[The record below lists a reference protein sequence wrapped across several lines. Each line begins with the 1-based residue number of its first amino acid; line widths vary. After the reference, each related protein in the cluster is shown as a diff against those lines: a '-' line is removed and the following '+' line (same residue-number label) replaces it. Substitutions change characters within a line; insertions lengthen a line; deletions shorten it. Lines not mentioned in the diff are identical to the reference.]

1 MRLYVEKFKFLRS
14 LSISVC
20 LSIIIF
26 FILYAVTDSISIFSV
41 LVVLSWVSFF
51 LNREATADRWVISS
65 SQLKQQQSNELSHS
79 IFRISLGITTVLTMT
94 FLGLEARTDL
104 PKVSYPTALDFFVF
118 LSFAFI
124 FATIL
129 QYAFVHYFTK
139 YGSGECYYDFWDDS
153 DESDTEENNL
163 SRMSSLTQIDAADA
177 YGVIPLSRIE
187 IKITEEGKT
196 ARALRIFRSFILK
209 YLLCYTSKNLSECDE
224 DEYVNSSHHHAV
236 DLTLSR
242 SEPSSLSASI
252 TTPNTPQSHTNS
264 TGHIDGQVV
273 RRNLRRNFNSVSKI
287 DKFSRVAFPF
297 SFLLINMFYWIFY
310 LSRSQRK

>member
-1 MRLYVEKFKFLRS
+1 
-14 LSISVC
+14 
-20 LSIIIF
+20 
-26 FILYAVTDSISIFSV
+26 
-41 LVVLSWVSFF
+41 
-51 LNREATADRWVISS
+51 
-65 SQLKQQQSNELSHS
+65 
-79 IFRISLGITTVLTMT
+79 MT

-153 DESDTEENNL
+153 DDSDNEENNL
-163 SRMSSLTQIDAADA
+163 SRMSSLTQIDSADA

-187 IKITEEGKT
+187 IKIMQEGKG
-196 ARALRIFRSFILK
+196 ARAFRSIRLFFLK
-209 YLLCYTSKNLSECDE
+209 HFFCQSVNDLNDCDE
-224 DEYVNSSHHHAV
+224 DDCNNSIHHSADFTV
-236 DLTLSR
+236 R
-242 SEPSSLSASI
+242 SEPSSLNASI
-252 TTPNTPQSHTNS
+252 ATTPNTPQSHANS
-264 TGHIDGQVV
+264 IDQRSMGRPV
-273 RRNLRRNFNSVSKI
+273 RRNNIRRHFNSVSKI

-297 SFLLINMFYWIFY
+297 SFLLINLFYWIFY

>member
-1 MRLYVEKFKFLRS
+1 
-14 LSISVC
+14 
-20 LSIIIF
+20 
-26 FILYAVTDSISIFSV
+26 
-41 LVVLSWVSFF
+41 
-51 LNREATADRWVISS
+51 
-65 SQLKQQQSNELSHS
+65 
-79 IFRISLGITTVLTMT
+79 MT

-153 DESDTEENNL
+153 DDSDTDENF
-163 SRMSSLTQIDAADA
+163 SRISSLTQIDSADA
-177 YGVIPLSRIE
+177 YGVIPLSRLE
-187 IKITEEGKT
+187 IKITQERST
-196 ARALRIFRSFILK
+196 ARLWRSFKSFFMKNI
-209 YLLCYTSKNLSECDE
+209 LCYATKDMQNYDE
-224 DEYVNSSHHHAV
+224 DNFGNSQQIV

-242 SEPSSLSASI
+242 CEPSSSGAS
-252 TTPNTPQSHTNS
+252 TNTLNTPQTRKSSIS
-264 TGHIDGQVV
+264 TGRRIINRD

-297 SFLLINMFYWIFY
+297 LFFFINVIYWIFY

>member
-1 MRLYVEKFKFLRS
+1 
-14 LSISVC
+14 
-20 LSIIIF
+20 
-26 FILYAVTDSISIFSV
+26 
-41 LVVLSWVSFF
+41 
-51 LNREATADRWVISS
+51 
-65 SQLKQQQSNELSHS
+65 
-79 IFRISLGITTVLTMT
+79 MT

-153 DESDTEENNL
+153 DDSDAEDNNL
-163 SRMSSLTQIDAADA
+163 SRMSSLTQIDSADA
-177 YGVIPLSRIE
+177 YGVIPLSRVE
-187 IKITEEGKT
+187 IKIIQEGKT
-196 ARALRIFRSFILK
+196 VQFYRSIRSFFLRNV
-209 YLLCYTSKNLSECDE
+209 LCQSPADLDECDE
-224 DEYVNSSHHHAV
+224 EGDCGSSNHHASV
-236 DLTLSR
+236 DFGIR

-252 TTPNTPQSHTNS
+252 ATTPNTPQSHANS
-264 TGHIDGQVV
+264 VIDQRTIGQIQVA
-273 RRNLRRNFNSVSKI
+273 RRNNNIRRNFNSVSKI

-297 SFLLINMFYWIFY
+297 SFFLINLFYWIFY